1 MDALVNIEN
10 KARVIVEQLADKEIN
25 RMEDLY
31 NGFVMWMEV
40 PGNAIISPYGHAS
53 NPNPVDTYGS
63 VSKYVYMTQYTKY
76 DRELGVYVAPT
87 EYPESY
93 RERQQI
99 FYNKH
104 LANMVSEIRLMAQ
117 GQEFRYRE
125 DFISANMYKLH
136 RALNKH
142 LDDNMT
148 ASDIVV
154 NVGGDGAEV
163 TAMVQDGGLERP
175 MKFKTFGTLC
185 GGYVQCYH
193 YRYRS
198 SLK

>member
-1 MDALVNIEN
+1 MNALVNIEN
-10 KARVIVEQLADKEIN
+10 EARVIVEQLANREIN
-25 RMEDLY
+25 RMKNVYGE
-31 NGFVMWMEV
+31 FEKWMNE
-40 PGNAIISPYGHAS
+40 PGNALIGKWDEKI
-53 NPNPVDTYGS
+53 DTYGS
-63 VSKYVYMTQYTKY
+63 VAKYVYMTKY
-76 DRELGVYVAPT
+76 DQWDRELGKYVLPT
-87 EYPESY
+87 EYPTTY
-93 RERQQI
+93 REQQQM
-99 FYNKH
+99 FYNKS
-104 LANMVSEIRLMAQ
+104 LANMVGEIRLVNQ
-117 GQEFRYRE
+117 GGLKRYRE
-125 DFISANMYKLH
+125 EFISANMYKLH

-185 GGYVQCYH
+185 GGWVQCYH

>member
-1 MDALVNIEN
+1 MDALVKIEN

-31 NGFVMWMEV
+31 NGFAKWANE
-40 PGNAIISPYGHAS
+40 PGNAMISPYSGE
-53 NPNPVDTYGS
+53 VDTYGS
-63 VSKYVYMTQYTKY
+63 VEKYIYMTQYKKW
-76 DRELGVYVAPT
+76 DRELNQYVLPT
-87 EYPESY
+87 EYPTAY
-93 RERQQI
+93 RERREM
-99 FYNKH
+99 FYNKQ
-104 LANMVSEIRLMAQ
+104 LVNMVEEIRLMVQ
-117 GQEFRYRE
+117 GQEERYRE
-125 DFISANMYKLH
+125 QFISANMYKLH

>member
-1 MDALVNIEN
+1 MDALVKIEN

-31 NGFVMWMEV
+31 NGFAKWANE
-40 PGNAIISPYGHAS
+40 PGNAMISPYSGE
-53 NPNPVDTYGS
+53 VDTYGS
-63 VSKYVYMTQYTKY
+63 VEKYIYMTQYKKW
-76 DRELGVYVAPT
+76 DRKLNQYVLPT
-87 EYPESY
+87 EYPTAY
-93 RERQQI
+93 RERREM
-99 FYNKH
+99 FYNKQ
-104 LANMVSEIRLMAQ
+104 LVNMVEEIRLMVQ
-117 GQEFRYRE
+117 GQEERYRE
-125 DFISANMYKLH
+125 QFISANMYKLH

>member
-1 MDALVNIEN
+1 MNALVNIEN

-25 RMEDLY
+25 RMEDQHNEFIKWL
-31 NGFVMWMEV
+31 NE
-40 PGNAIISPYGHAS
+40 PSNALIGKWDDKI
-53 NPNPVDTYGS
+53 DTYGS
-63 VSKYVYMTQYTKY
+63 VAKYVYMTKY
-76 DRELGVYVAPT
+76 DQWDRELGKYVLPT
-87 EYPESY
+87 EYPTSY
-93 RERQQI
+93 RDQQQM
-99 FYNKH
+99 FYNKS
-104 LANMVSEIRLMAQ
+104 LANMVGEIRLVNQ
-117 GQEFRYRE
+117 GGLKRYRE
-125 DFISANMYKLH
+125 EFISANMYKLH

-148 ASDIVV
+148 ASDIKV

-163 TAMVQDGGLERP
+163 TALVQDGGLERP

>member
-25 RMEDLY
+25 RMEDQHNEFIKWL
-31 NGFVMWMEV
+31 NE
-40 PGNAIISPYGHAS
+40 PGNALIGKWDEKI
-53 NPNPVDTYGS
+53 DTYGS
-63 VSKYVYMTQYTKY
+63 VAKYVYMTKY
-76 DRELGVYVAPT
+76 DQWDRELGKYVLPT
-87 EYPESY
+87 EYPTTY
-93 RERQQI
+93 REQQQM
-99 FYNKH
+99 FYNKS
-104 LANMVSEIRLMAQ
+104 LANMVGEIRLVNQ
-117 GQEFRYRE
+117 GGLKRYRE
-125 DFISANMYKLH
+125 EFISANMYKLH

-185 GGYVQCYH
+185 GGWVQCYH

>member
-25 RMEDLY
+25 RMEDQHNEFIKWL
-31 NGFVMWMEV
+31 NE
-40 PGNAIISPYGHAS
+40 PSNALIGKWDDKI
-53 NPNPVDTYGS
+53 DTYGS
-63 VSKYVYMTQYTKY
+63 VAKYVYMTKY
-76 DRELGVYVAPT
+76 DQWDRELGKYVLPT
-87 EYPESY
+87 EYPTSY
-93 RERQQI
+93 RDQQQM
-99 FYNKH
+99 FYNKS
-104 LANMVSEIRLMAQ
+104 LANMVGEIRLVNQ
-117 GQEFRYRE
+117 GGLKRYRE
-125 DFISANMYKLH
+125 EFISANMYKLH

-148 ASDIVV
+148 ASDIKV

-163 TAMVQDGGLERP
+163 TALVQDGGLERP

>member
-1 MDALVNIEN
+1 MNALVNIEN

-25 RMEDLY
+25 RMEDQHNEFIKWL
-31 NGFVMWMEV
+31 NE
-40 PGNAIISPYGHAS
+40 PGNALIGKWD
-53 NPNPVDTYGS
+53 NQVDTYGS
-63 VSKYVYMTQYTKY
+63 VAKYVYMTQYEQW
-76 DRELGVYVAPT
+76 DRELGKYVLPT
-87 EYPESY
+87 EYPTTY
-93 RERQQI
+93 REQHQM
-99 FYNKH
+99 FYNKS
-104 LANMVSEIRLMAQ
+104 LANMVGEIRLVNQ
-117 GQEFRYRE
+117 GGLKRYRE
-125 DFISANMYKLH
+125 EFISANMYKLH

>member
-25 RMEDLY
+25 RMEDQHNEFIKWL
-31 NGFVMWMEV
+31 NE
-40 PGNAIISPYGHAS
+40 PSNALIGKWDDKI
-53 NPNPVDTYGS
+53 DTYGS
-63 VSKYVYMTQYTKY
+63 VAKYVYMTKY
-76 DRELGVYVAPT
+76 DQWDRELGKYVLPT
-87 EYPESY
+87 EYPTSY
-93 RERQQI
+93 REQQQM
-99 FYNKH
+99 FYNKS
-104 LANMVSEIRLMAQ
+104 LANMVGEIRLVNQ
-117 GQEFRYRE
+117 GGLKRYRE
-125 DFISANMYKLH
+125 EFISANMYKLH

-148 ASDIVV
+148 ASDIKV

-163 TAMVQDGGLERP
+163 TALVQDGGLERP